1 MLEVIDK
8 ALRDYQMKREQFFE
22 INNQTVQEGAI
33 VFTGDSIVEFFPSKK
48 HLGRDYPLVNRGV
61 AGSDTY
67 WLLENLRTQVWE
79 LLPSKV
85 FILIGTNDIGLGH
98 SQSEIIANITD
109 IIAEIRAESYMTEI
123 NILSVL
129 PVSEEDDYIERVK
142 VRNNQAIKAL
152 NKTLSVISG
161 INYIELYDLLVDEKG
176 QLASSFTKD
185 GLHLTDQAYAKISET
200 IKLHL

>member
-33 VFTGDSIVEFFPSKK
+33 VFTGDSIVEFFPLKK
-48 HLGRDYPLVNRGV
+48 HLGRDYPFVNRGV

-200 IKLHL
+200 IKPHL

>member
-33 VFTGDSIVEFFPSKK
+33 VFTGDSIVEFFPLKK
-48 HLGRDYPLVNRGV
+48 HLGRDYSLVNRGV

>member
-1 MLEVIDK
+1 M
-8 ALRDYQMKREQFFE
+8 
-22 INNQTVQEGAI
+22 
-33 VFTGDSIVEFFPSKK
+33 
-48 HLGRDYPLVNRGV
+48 
-61 AGSDTY
+61 
-67 WLLENLRTQVWE
+67 RTQVWE

>member
-33 VFTGDSIVEFFPSKK
+33 VFTGDSIVEFFPLKK
-48 HLGRDYPLVNRGV
+48 YLGRDYPLVNRGV
-61 AGSDTY
+61 AGSDSY

>member
-1 MLEVIDK
+1 
-8 ALRDYQMKREQFFE
+8 
-22 INNQTVQEGAI
+22 
-33 VFTGDSIVEFFPSKK
+33 
-48 HLGRDYPLVNRGV
+48 
-61 AGSDTY
+61 
-67 WLLENLRTQVWE
+67 
-79 LLPSKV
+79 
-85 FILIGTNDIGLGH
+85 TNDIGLGH

-142 VRNNQAIKAL
+142 VRNNQTIKAL

-200 IKLHL
+200 IKLYL

>member
-33 VFTGDSIVEFFPSKK
+33 VFTGDSIVEFFPLKK
-48 HLGRDYPLVNRGV
+48 HLGRDYLLVNRGV

>member
-33 VFTGDSIVEFFPSKK
+33 VFTGDSIVEFFPLKK
-48 HLGRDYPLVNRGV
+48 RLGRDYPLVNRGV

>member
-33 VFTGDSIVEFFPSKK
+33 VFTGDSIVEFFPFKK

>member
-33 VFTGDSIVEFFPSKK
+33 VFTGDSIVEFFPLKK
-48 HLGRDYPLVNRGV
+48 HLGRGYPLVNRGV

-200 IKLHL
+200 IKLYL

>member
-33 VFTGDSIVEFFPSKK
+33 VFTGDSIVEFFPLTK

-61 AGSDTY
+61 AGSDSY

>member
-33 VFTGDSIVEFFPSKK
+33 VFTGDSIVEFFPLKK
-48 HLGRDYPLVNRGV
+48 NLGRDYPLVNRGV

-200 IKLHL
+200 IKLYL

>member
-33 VFTGDSIVEFFPSKK
+33 VFTGDSIVEFFPLKK
-48 HLGRDYPLVNRGV
+48 HLGRYPLVNRGV

-200 IKLHL
+200 IKLYL

>member
-33 VFTGDSIVEFFPSKK
+33 VFTGDSIVEFFPLKK
-48 HLGRDYPLVNRGV
+48 HLERDYPLVNRGV

>member
-33 VFTGDSIVEFFPSKK
+33 VFTGDSIVEFFPLKK

-185 GLHLTDQAYAKISET
+185 GLHLTDQAYAKISKT
-200 IKLHL
+200 IKLYL

>member
-33 VFTGDSIVEFFPSKK
+33 VFTGDSIVEFFPLKK
-48 HLGRDYPLVNRGV
+48 YLGRDYPLVNRGV

-142 VRNNQAIKAL
+142 VRNNQTIKAL

-200 IKLHL
+200 IKLYL